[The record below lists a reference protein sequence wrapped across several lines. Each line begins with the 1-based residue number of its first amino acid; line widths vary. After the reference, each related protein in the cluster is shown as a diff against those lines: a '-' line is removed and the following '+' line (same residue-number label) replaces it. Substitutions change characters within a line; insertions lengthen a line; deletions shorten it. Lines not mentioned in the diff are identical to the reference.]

1 MTSLLAMQF
10 GNFCSK
16 SDDVSKKNTN
26 IYSVGLLYT
35 NLCFFF
41 FFFFFLIWAIFKV
54 IFGEGNGTPLQY
66 YYLENPM
73 DGGAW

>member
-41 FFFFFLIWAIFKV
+41 FFFFFFDMGH
-54 IFGEGNGTPLQY
+54 F
-66 YYLENPM
+66 
-73 DGGAW
+73 